1 MKYEYKDLPNFLLR
15 EDGDWE
21 VYSYSRVLVPI
32 PESEE
37 EALALEE

>member
-1 MKYEYKDLPNFLLR
+1 MLYEYKNLPNFLLTG
-15 EDGDWE
+15 DGDWE
-21 VYSYSRVLVPI
+21 VYNYSRVLVPI